1 MSRDRVSFKERAQKA
16 LSRGEWREALECF
29 QKHCAL
35 EPADLRSR
43 LKVAELFERLGQ
55 KEEAV
60 QMYRKVAEGYALDG
74 FLLQAISI
82 NKMILRVDPSSQ
94 DVNQRLAHLYAEKT
108 REMTPLRPFPHIPL
122 FSELNEQE
130 LQSLLS
136 HIQSQTFP
144 EGSLVC
150 REGEGGDSL
159 FVISRGEVSITKQI
173 PEGREVCV
181 RNLRD
186 GDFFGEFGF
195 FIDQK
200 RHATVKAVTE
210 CEILEISRNA
220 LNKMIEIHPRLNEV
234 LQNLFRERILDNF
247 LALSPIF
254 SSLCSSERGEFMKRF
269 HLREIP
275 EGTTLFKGGDPP
287 ASLYMVRSGEVEIFT
302 QNRHGKKVLLALLE
316 SGNFFGEI
324 GPLFGKPRTA
334 NARTTR
340 PTELMEMTKED
351 FNTCLLRFP
360 NLQTKLKE
368 ISLKR
373 LLQTKE
379 LLSQEAIQ
387 KAKEAMV

>member
-1 MSRDRVSFKERAQKA
+1 MSKEGMSFKEKAQKA
-16 LSRGEWREALECF
+16 LSRGEWRKALECF
-29 QKHCAL
+29 QKHCAS
-35 EPADLRSR
+35 EPKDLRSK
-43 LKVAELFERLGQ
+43 LKVAEVLERLGQ
-55 KEEAV
+55 TKEAA
-60 QMYRKVAEGYALDG
+60 QMYRKVAEVYALDG

-94 DVNQRLAHLYAEKT
+94 DVHQRLAQLYAEKS
-108 REMTPLRPFPHIPL
+108 REMKPLRPFPHIPL

-144 EGSLVC
+144 KSSLIC
-150 REGEGGDSL
+150 RQGEGGDSL
-159 FVISRGEVSITKQI
+159 FVISRGEVSITKQL
-173 PEGREVCV
+173 PEGREVRV

-195 FIDQK
+195 FVDQK
-200 RHATVKAVTE
+200 RHATVRAVTE
-210 CEILEISRNA
+210 CDILEISRNA
-220 LNKMIEIHPRLNEV
+220 LNKMIEMHPRLNEV
-234 LQNLFRERILDNF
+234 LQNLFKERILDNF

-254 SSLCSSERGEFMKRF
+254 SSLASSERGEFIKRF

-302 QNRHGKKVLLALLE
+302 QNRHGEKVSLALLE

-351 FNTCLLRFP
+351 LNTCLLRFP

-368 ISLKR
+368 VSLNR
-373 LLQTKE
+373 LSQTKE
-379 LLSQEAIQ
+379 LLFQEAIK

>member
-1 MSRDRVSFKERAQKA
+1 MSRDRMPFKENAQKA
-16 LSRGEWREALECF
+16 LSRGEWRKALECF

-35 EPADLRSR
+35 EPEDLRSR
-43 LKVAELFERLGQ
+43 LKVAELLERLGQ
-55 KEEAV
+55 KEEAI
-60 QMYRKVAEGYALDG
+60 QMYRKVAEVYALDG

-82 NKMILRVDPSSQ
+82 NKMILRIDPSSQ
-94 DVNQRLAHLYAEKT
+94 DVNQRLAQLYAEKT
-108 REMTPLRPFPHIPL
+108 REMKPLRPFPHIPL

-136 HIQSQTFP
+136 HIQSRTFP

-159 FVISRGEVSITKQI
+159 FVISRGEVSITKQM
-173 PEGREVCV
+173 PEGREVRV

-200 RHATVKAVTE
+200 RHATVRAITE
-210 CEILEISRNA
+210 CEILEISRHA

-254 SSLCSSERGEFMKRF
+254 SSLASSERGEFLKRF

-302 QNRHGKKVLLALLE
+302 QNRHGKKVSLALLE

-351 FNTCLLRFP
+351 FNACLLRFP
-360 NLQTKLKE
+360 TLQTKLKE

-373 LLQTKE
+373 LSQTKE
-379 LLSQEAIQ
+379 LLTQEAIQ

>member
-1 MSRDRVSFKERAQKA
+1 MSFKEKAQKA
-16 LSRGEWREALECF
+16 LSRGEWRKALECF

-35 EPADLRSR
+35 EPEDLRSR
-43 LKVAELFERLGQ
+43 LKMAELLERLGQ
-55 KEEAV
+55 KEEAI
-60 QMYRKVAEGYALDG
+60 QMYRKVAEVYALDG

-94 DVNQRLAHLYAEKT
+94 DVNQRLAQLYAEKT
-108 REMTPLRPFPHIPL
+108 REMKPLRPFPHIPL

-159 FVISRGEVSITKQI
+159 FVISRGEVSITKQM
-173 PEGREVCV
+173 PEGREVRV

-200 RHATVKAVTE
+200 RHATVRAIAE

-234 LQNLFRERILDNF
+234 LQNFFKERILDNF

-254 SSLCSSERGEFMKRF
+254 SSLASSERGEFMKRF

-287 ASLYMVRSGEVEIFT
+287 TALYMVRSGEVEIFT
-302 QNRHGKKVLLALLE
+302 QNRDGKRVSLAFLE

-351 FNTCLLRFP
+351 LNACLLRFP

-368 ISLKR
+368 VSLNR
-373 LLQTKE
+373 LSQTKE

-387 KAKEAMV
+387 RAKEAMV

>member
-1 MSRDRVSFKERAQKA
+1 MPFKEKAQKA
-16 LSRGEWREALECF
+16 LSRGEWKKALECF
-29 QKHCAL
+29 RNHCAL
-35 EPADLRSR
+35 EPEDLRSQ
-43 LKVAELFERLGQ
+43 LKVAELLERLGQ
-55 KEEAV
+55 TKEAV
-60 QMYRKVAEGYALDG
+60 QMYRKVAEVYALDG

-82 NKMILRVDPSSQ
+82 NKMILRVDPTSQ
-94 DVNQRLAHLYAEKT
+94 DVDHRLAQLYAEKT
-108 REMTPLRPFPHIPL
+108 REMKPLRPFPHIPL

-136 HIQSQTFP
+136 HLESKTFP
-144 EGSLVC
+144 TGSLIC

-159 FVISRGEVSITKQI
+159 FVISRGEVSITKQM
-173 PEGREVCV
+173 PEGREVRV

-200 RHATVKAVTE
+200 RHATVRAITE
-210 CEILEISRNA
+210 CEILEISKNA

-234 LQNLFRERILDNF
+234 LQNLFKERILDNF
-247 LALSPIF
+247 FALSPIF
-254 SSLCSSERGEFMKRF
+254 SSLASSERGEFMKRF

-287 ASLYMVRSGEVEIFT
+287 TSLYMVRSGEVEIFT

-324 GPLFGKPRTA
+324 GPLFDKPRTA

-351 FNTCLLRFP
+351 LNACLLRFP

-373 LLQTKE
+373 LSQTKE

>member
-1 MSRDRVSFKERAQKA
+1 
-16 LSRGEWREALECF
+16 L
-29 QKHCAL
+29 
-35 EPADLRSR
+35 
-43 LKVAELFERLGQ
+43 
-55 KEEAV
+55 
-60 QMYRKVAEGYALDG
+60 
-74 FLLQAISI
+74 I
-82 NKMILRVDPSSQ
+82 
-94 DVNQRLAHLYAEKT
+94 
-108 REMTPLRPFPHIPL
+108 
-122 FSELNEQE
+122 
-130 LQSLLS
+130 
-136 HIQSQTFP
+136 
-144 EGSLVC
+144 C

-159 FVISRGEVSITKQI
+159 FVISRGEVSIAKQM
-173 PEGREVCV
+173 PEGREVRV

-200 RHATVKAVTE
+200 RHATVRAITE
-210 CEILEISRNA
+210 CEILEISRHA

-234 LQNLFRERILDNF
+234 LQSLFRERILDNF

-254 SSLCSSERGEFMKRF
+254 SSLVSSERGEFMKRF

-287 ASLYMVRSGEVEIFT
+287 TSLYMVRSGEVEIFT
-302 QNRHGKKVLLALLE
+302 QNRHGKKVSLALLE

-351 FNTCLLRFP
+351 FNACLLRFP

-373 LLQTKE
+373 LSQTKE

>member
-1 MSRDRVSFKERAQKA
+1 MSRDIISFKEKAQKA
-16 LSRGEWREALECF
+16 LSRGEWRKALECF

-35 EPADLRSR
+35 EPKDLRCR
-43 LKVAELFERLGQ
+43 LKVAELLERLGQ

-60 QMYRKVAEGYALDG
+60 QLYRKVAEVYALDG

-82 NKMILRVDPSSQ
+82 NKMILRIDPSSQ
-94 DVNQRLAHLYAEKT
+94 DVHQRLAQLYTEKT
-108 REMTPLRPFPHIPL
+108 REMKPLRPFPHIPL
-122 FSELNEQE
+122 FSDLNEQE

-136 HIQSQTFP
+136 HTQSQTFP
-144 EGSLVC
+144 MGSLIC

-159 FVISRGEVSITKQI
+159 FVISRGEVSITKQV
-173 PEGREVCV
+173 PKGREVRV

-195 FIDQK
+195 FVDQK
-200 RHATVKAVTE
+200 RHATVRAVTE
-210 CEILEISRNA
+210 CEILEISKNA

-254 SSLCSSERGEFMKRF
+254 SSLASSERGEFMKRF

-302 QNRHGKKVLLALLE
+302 QNRHGKKVSLALLE

-351 FNTCLLRFP
+351 LNACLLRFP

-368 ISLKR
+368 VSLKH
-373 LLQTKE
+373 LSQTKE
-379 LLSQEAIQ
+379 VLTQEAIQ

>member
-1 MSRDRVSFKERAQKA
+1 MSFKENAQKA
-16 LSRGEWREALECF
+16 LSRGEWRKALEGF
-29 QKHCAL
+29 QNHCAL
-35 EPADLRSR
+35 EPEDLRSR
-43 LKVAELFERLGQ
+43 LKVAELLERLGQ

-94 DVNQRLAHLYAEKT
+94 DVNQRLAQLYAEKT
-108 REMTPLRPFPHIPL
+108 REMKPLRPFPHIPL

-159 FVISRGEVSITKQI
+159 FVISRGEVSITKQM

-200 RHATVKAVTE
+200 RHATVRAITE

-254 SSLCSSERGEFMKRF
+254 SSLASSERGEFMKRF

-379 LLSQEAIQ
+379 FLSREAIQ

>member
-1 MSRDRVSFKERAQKA
+1 VSFKEKAQKA
-16 LSRGEWREALECF
+16 LSRGEWRKALECF
-29 QKHCAL
+29 QNHCAL
-35 EPADLRSR
+35 EPKDLRSR
-43 LKVAELFERLGQ
+43 LKVAELLERLGQ
-55 KEEAV
+55 KGEAV
-60 QMYRKVAEGYALDG
+60 QTYRKVAEVYALDG

-94 DVNQRLAHLYAEKT
+94 DVNHRLAQLYAEKT
-108 REMTPLRPFPHIPL
+108 REMKPLHPFPHIPL

-144 EGSLVC
+144 KGSLIC

-159 FVISRGEVSITKQI
+159 FVISRGEVSITKQM
-173 PEGREVCV
+173 PEGREVRI

-200 RHATVKAVTE
+200 RHATVRAITE

-220 LNKMIEIHPRLNEV
+220 LNKMIEVHPRLNEV
-234 LQNLFRERILDNF
+234 LQNFFKERILDNF
-247 LALSPIF
+247 FALSPIF
-254 SSLCSSERGEFMKRF
+254 SSLASSERGEFMKRF

-275 EGTTLFKGGDPP
+275 EGTILFKGGDPP

-302 QNRHGKKVLLALLE
+302 QNRHGEKVSLALLE

-340 PTELMEMTKED
+340 PTELMEITKED
-351 FNTCLLRFP
+351 LNACLLRFP
-360 NLQTKLKE
+360 TLQTKLKE
-368 ISLKR
+368 LSLKR
-373 LLQTKE
+373 LSQTKE
-379 LLSQEAIQ
+379 LLSQEAVQ

>member
-1 MSRDRVSFKERAQKA
+1 MSKEGMSFKEKAQKA
-16 LSRGEWREALECF
+16 LSRGEWRKALECF
-29 QKHCAL
+29 QNHCAS
-35 EPADLRSR
+35 EPKDLRSR
-43 LKVAELFERLGQ
+43 LKVAELLERLGQ

-60 QMYRKVAEGYALDG
+60 QTYRKVAEVYALDG

-82 NKMILRVDPSSQ
+82 NKMILRVNPSSQ
-94 DVNQRLAHLYAEKT
+94 DVNHRLAQLYAEKT
-108 REMTPLRPFPHIPL
+108 REMKPLRPFPHIPL

-144 EGSLVC
+144 KGSLIC

-159 FVISRGEVSITKQI
+159 FVISQGEVSITKQM
-173 PEGREVCV
+173 PEGREVRI

-200 RHATVKAVTE
+200 RHATVRAITE

-234 LQNLFRERILDNF
+234 LQNFFKERILDNF
-247 LALSPIF
+247 FALSPIF
-254 SSLCSSERGEFMKRF
+254 SSLASSERGEFMKRF

-302 QNRHGKKVLLALLE
+302 QNRHGKKVSLALLE

-340 PTELMEMTKED
+340 PTELMEITKED
-351 FNTCLLRFP
+351 FNACLLRFP

-373 LLQTKE
+373 LSQTKE
-379 LLSQEAIQ
+379 LLSQEAVQ
-387 KAKEAMV
+387 KAKGAMV